1 MDGTLNAAFTV
12 LMGYPFHDD
21 SPAASWFKVNKDQIA
36 GVYALTRSGQYQQIN
51 RPEYAPIIL
60 DIQKLENPDIELA
73 LTLLGWPTT
82 VLVTNWD
89 LASVAIKHDRDTE
102 RLPVGMWRLRYP
114 KYQPQTPTA
123 KTPKVL
129 QPGDTFH
136 LIDLLDGTAVLP
148 TDASEF
154 ERMSPLRW
162 VNCGI
167 LEDQGDFG
175 VIKDRKYLYRIAPPK
190 RKPLPSE
197 VSALLDEVP
206 EFKTRLTELGYDLG
220 QPV

>member
-1 MDGTLNAAFTV
+1 MDDTLNAAFTV
-12 LMGYPFHDD
+12 LMGFAFHDD

-36 GVYALTRSGQYQQIN
+36 SEYVLTRSGRYQQIE

-60 DIQKLENPDIELA
+60 EIQKLESPDVAQA
-73 LTLLGWPTT
+73 LTMLGAPST
-82 VLVTNWD
+82 VLVDDWH
-89 LASVAIKHDRDTE
+89 LSQIAARHY
-102 RLPVGMWRLRYP
+102 GMKEELGNGSWRIRYSR
-114 KYQPQTPTA
+114 YQP
-123 KTPKVL
+123 KRPKVL
-129 QPGDTFH
+129 QPGDEFH

-148 TDASEF
+148 EGVKDFDKRVQQTE
-154 ERMSPLRW
+154 W
-162 VNCGI
+162 VGFDD
-167 LEDQGDFG
+167 LDFQGYFKS
-175 VIKDRKYLYRIAPPK
+175 IRDREYVYRIAPPK